1 MKHGRNVMLELD
13 ETRVWRNMQVG
24 KVFGCRQMHV
34 KGEASEATHVR
45 RPPVS
50 NEAKLVILL
59 DSEEAHLC
67 HSRLPVLKRK
77 HVEGE
82 HLADKTQVFLP
93 TGGMVWLGGEDMA
106 GLRRVK
112 ESIRGGVEL
121 CKGGRQEVEK
131 IKPWGALGEREAF
144 GDEGGKVAIR
154 KRWQR
159 KMGRGRGR

>member
-1 MKHGRNVMLELD
+1 
-13 ETRVWRNMQVG
+13 MQT
-24 KVFGCRQMHV
+24 HV
-34 KGEASEATHVR
+34 KGEASDATHVR

-93 TGGMVWLGGEDMA
+93 TGGMVWLGGKDMA

-112 ESIRGGVEL
+112 ESIRGGIEL
-121 CKGGRQEVEK
+121 SKGGRQEVEK
-131 IKPWGALGEREAF
+131 IKPWGALGERKAA
-144 GDEGGKVAIR
+144 GDEGCKVAIR

-159 KMGRGRGR
+159 KMGGGRGR